1 MALIAALLCTM
12 MLLALGGALAMTA
25 GTETQSASSQDLGRE
40 ALHAAEA
47 TAERAIDD
55 LALMTDWSGSLD
67 GSVRSA
73 FTDGPPAGTRTISG
87 TTLDLDVLTTD
98 LNGWSG
104 SDGVWRLFAYAP
116 LSTLLPDAAVASRMY
131 GVAWISADAAQ
142 PDAVVVMAHAFGP
155 LGVRRMVA
163 VTIARTAEQN
173 VRVVAWQEYRQ

>member
-12 MLLALGGALAMTA
+12 MLLALGGALTMTA
-25 GTETQSASSQDLGRE
+25 VTETQSAGSQDLGRE

-55 LALMTDWSGSLD
+55 LAGMADWSGALD

-73 FTDGPPAGTRTISG
+73 FTDGPPAGTRTIDG
-87 TTLDLDVLTTD
+87 TLLDLDALTAD

-116 LSTLLPDAAVASRMY
+116 LRALLPDAAVASRMY
-131 GVAWISADAAQ
+131 GVAWVSAAAAQ
-142 PDAVVVMAHAFGP
+142 PGAVVVMAHAFGP

-163 VTIARTAEQN
+163 ITVARTAQQN
-173 VRVVAWQEYRQ
+173 VRVVTWQEYRQ